1 MAQLGKGSE
10 RFPEPFPP
18 LGSFTIVFAAVFQS
32 GILDLTCEKF
42 KIHMQLT
49 AELIKKSL
57 SRVQDPDIKRD
68 LVSLGMIQ
76 DIHIEGKKASF
87 KVVLT
92 TPACPLKE
100 VIKNNCIE
108 ALEEDFGN
116 DWEWEIHMTAQVTT
130 VRDAAPILPD
140 VKNIVAIASGKG
152 GVGKSTTSVNLAVA
166 LAQLGAKVGL
176 IDADISGPSVP
187 TMFNVEGEQPAVKKV
202 GEKNVIIPITQYGVK
217 MMSIGFLTP
226 TDSAVVWRGPMA
238 SSALR
243 QFISDVEWGELD
255 YLLIDLPPGT
265 SDIHLTMVQTVPV
278 TGAVIV
284 TTPQKVALADANK
297 GLSMFRQPQINVPVL
312 GVVEN
317 MAYFTPEEL
326 PENKYYLFGKE
337 GGRKLAE
344 KYQVPF
350 LGEIPIIQS
359 IRESGDT
366 GYPAVLKNGLTKEA
380 YMQLAEEVARQI
392 AIRNASVEKTE
403 IVEIKA

>member
-1 MAQLGKGSE
+1 
-10 RFPEPFPP
+10 
-18 LGSFTIVFAAVFQS
+18 
-32 GILDLTCEKF
+32 
-42 KIHMQLT
+42 MQLT

-57 SRVQDPDIKRD
+57 SRVEDPDIKRD

-76 DIHIEGKKASF
+76 SIHIEGKKVSF

-100 VIKNNCIE
+100 VIKNNCLE
-108 ALEEDFGN
+108 VLEEDFGK
-116 DWEWEIHMTAQVTT
+116 DWEWDIFMTSQVTT
-130 VRDAAPILPD
+130 VRDAAPILPE

-152 GVGKSTTSVNLAVA
+152 GVGKSTTAVNLAVA

-176 IDADISGPSVP
+176 IDADISGPSIP

-202 GEKNVIIPITQYGVK
+202 GEKNLILPIVQYGVK

-226 TDSAVVWRGPMA
+226 TESAVVWRGPMA

-284 TTPQKVALADANK
+284 TTPQKVALADATK
-297 GLSMFRQPQINVPVL
+297 GLSMFLQPQINVPIL

-326 PENKYYLFGKE
+326 PDNKYYLFGKE
-337 GGRKLAE
+337 GGRKLAV
-344 KYQVPF
+344 KYNVPF
-350 LGEIPIIQS
+350 LGEIPIVQS

-366 GYPAVLKNGLTKEA
+366 GYPAVLKNGLTKAA

-392 AIRNASVEKTE
+392 AIRNASSKKTE